1 MILMLIEKLKERF
14 ADAIVAAQ
22 NEHGDETVTVSRDV
36 QADFFRALR
45 DEPDFEFNMLVDVTA
60 VDWLDRKPRFDVVY
74 HLNSLTR
81 GHRLRVKVGVDAAD
95 AWVPSLT
102 SLWGSADWL
111 ERECFDMYGISFKG
125 HPDLRRILMYD
136 SFEGYPLRKDYLY
149 NKRQPIVEEIDP
161 VVNPIHPSK

>member
-1 MILMLIEKLKERF
+1 MLTEKLKERF
-14 ADAIVAAQ
+14 PDAILDART
-22 NEHGDETVTVSRDV
+22 EHGEETVTVNRDRS
-36 QADFFRALR
+36 DEFFRALR
-45 DEPDFEFNMLVDVTA
+45 DEPAFELNMLVDVTA
-60 VDWLDRKPRFDVVY
+60 VDWLDRKPRFDVIY

-81 GHRLRVKVGVDAAD
+81 GHRLRVKIAVDAAD
-95 AWVPSLT
+95 AWVHSLT

-111 ERECFDMYGISFKG
+111 ERECFDMFGIAFKG

-161 VVNPIHPSK
+161 VTNPIHPSK